1 MKNEILKNKRL
12 KILSNAKKH
21 IPFDGW
27 NEKILS
33 TVANDLK
40 IPINEIH
47 ALFPK
52 NYRDLLELYLEDS
65 ESKMLIDCKK
75 LNISNMKIDKK
86 IYEIIFFRIK
96 KNLNN
101 KELIRKTF
109 FALSLPKNSLLGI
122 SSLYKTVDNIW
133 FLAGD
138 NSLDFNFYT
147 KRLILAGIYTTV
159 LLYWFNDDNKD
170 LKRTKSFLIKQIK
183 RTSFIKKIKN
193 SIVNVGGNTSNILN
207 LKKRFKSIY

>member
-1 MKNEILKNKRL
+1 M
-12 KILSNAKKH
+12 
-21 IPFDGW
+21 
-27 NEKILS
+27 
-33 TVANDLK
+33 
-40 IPINEIH
+40 
-47 ALFPK
+47 
-52 NYRDLLELYLEDS
+52 
-65 ESKMLIDCKK
+65 
-75 LNISNMKIDKK
+75 
-86 IYEIIFFRIK
+86 
-96 KNLNN
+96 
-101 KELIRKTF
+101 
-109 FALSLPKNSLLGI
+109 SLPKNSLLGI

-147 KRLILAGIYTTV
+147 KRLILAGIYTAV

-193 SIVNVGGNTSNILN
+193 SIVNVGENTSNILN